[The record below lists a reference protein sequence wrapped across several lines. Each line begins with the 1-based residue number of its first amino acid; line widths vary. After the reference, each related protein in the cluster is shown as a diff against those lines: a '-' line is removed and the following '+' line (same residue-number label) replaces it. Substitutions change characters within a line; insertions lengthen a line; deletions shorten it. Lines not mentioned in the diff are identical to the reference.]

1 MIKTIF
7 KNEHHVKEQKLFD
20 NPEMLPDL
28 DYLWIDLLSPT
39 DQECRLVENHFSVN
53 LLNQEQS
60 SEIEASSKIYIKD
73 GLIVLNLVYLSEKEG
88 ELTQLTPV
96 WFYLFNHKLLS
107 VRSQNIGTFNGVRDT
122 ILKSFHFNTGGEIG
136 FLLVEERIDHA
147 AMKMKD
153 MIMTITGLNNK
164 INVHRDL
171 RKEIINELNDRMEYL
186 LMFRVATMN
195 TELTLSHLMV
205 LPTLHE
211 KQKLKIH
218 IMQKDVKTLLE
229 YSEFSINRIDYML
242 TTFTAYISIEQN
254 NSMKIFTMIT
264 VASTPAIFISSFYGM
279 NLEGIPMLH
288 WKYGFAAACILMVV
302 LTALS
307 VYWFRRLK

>member
-1 MIKTIF
+1 MIKTIYR
-7 KNEHHVKEQKLFD
+7 NELHVKEQRLFQ
-20 NPEMLPDL
+20 NPDFLPDL
-28 DYLWIDLLSPT
+28 DYLWIDLLAPT
-39 DQECRLVENHFSVN
+39 DQECRLVESHFSVS

-60 SEIEASSKIYIKD
+60 SEIEASSKILIEE
-73 GLIVLNLVYLSEKEG
+73 GLIVLNLVYVSEKEG
-88 ELTQLTPV
+88 ESAQLTPV

-122 ILKSFHFNTGGEIG
+122 ILKSMQFNTGSEIG

-147 AMKMKD
+147 AMKMKE
-153 MIMTITGLNNK
+153 MILTISTLNSK
-164 INVHRDL
+164 INIQRDL
-171 RKEIINELNDRMEYL
+171 SKQIIHELNERMEYL

-195 TELTLSHLMV
+195 TELTLSHLMM

-218 IMQKDVKTLLE
+218 IMQNDVKTLLE
-229 YSEFSINRIDYML
+229 YSEFSINRLDYML

-254 NSMKIFTMIT
+254 NSMKVFTMVT

-279 NLEGIPMLH
+279 NFEGIPMMH
-288 WKYGFAAACILMVV
+288 WKHGFIAACVLMVA
-302 LTALS
+302 LTAISIYL
-307 VYWFRRLK
+307 FRKIK